1 MKRVWWIPPFLGRIP
16 PVEEPLLRLLGLV
29 SLALFFEAYDLSML
43 TSALKFIAEDLDI
56 PPEDLGWELA
66 VIRLGAI
73 PALLLV
79 PVADRLGRRA
89 VFLASIVAVS
99 VLTFAT
105 AFAPTAGVFVGLQMA
120 QRAFI
125 VAGAAVAIVIVTEE
139 YPAAHRGWAIGM
151 LGALSASGHGLG
163 ALLFSQIDHLPG
175 GWRALYAFGVLPLLF
190 LPLFRRGVLETK
202 RFTAHAAGLRQHA
215 PWLSPL
221 ALLARTFPG
230 RAAGITLA
238 ALLVSIG
245 DVAVFAFTS
254 YFALTVHG
262 WSPGQYAAMVLLGG
276 AVGITGNIV
285 AGRLGDRIG
294 RRIVGASFLAL
305 FPLAA
310 WLFYNGPGWVL
321 PAAFAFVVFSQTAGG
336 MVLRAFSTE
345 LFPTSQRGTAAGWVT
360 LMQTVGWA
368 IGLALVSVGEQV
380 WGAGIP
386 RMASLLALAV
396 AAGGLC
402 LLALPETR
410 SRELEAISGEKS
422 AEAPLA

>member
-1 MKRVWWIPPFLGRIP
+1 VKRVWWIPPFLGRIP

-43 TSALKFIAEDLDI
+43 TSALKYIAEDLDM
-56 PPEDLGWELA
+56 PQADLGFELA
-66 VIRLGAI
+66 VIRLGAL

-79 PVADRLGRRA
+79 PIADRLGRRA
-89 VFLASIVAVS
+89 VFLASIVGVS

-105 AFAPTAGVFVGLQMA
+105 AFSPTPGVFVALQMA
-120 QRAFI
+120 TRAFI
-125 VAGAAVAIVIVTEE
+125 VAGASVAIVIVTEE
-139 YPAAHRGWAIGM
+139 FPAAHRGWAIGM
-151 LGALSASGHGLG
+151 MGALSAAGHGLG
-163 ALLFSQIDHLPG
+163 AILFAQIEYLPG
-175 GWRALYAFGVLPLLF
+175 GWRALYALGIVPLLF
-190 LPLFRRGVLETK
+190 LPLFRRGVLETR
-202 RFTAHAAGLRQHA
+202 RFAAHAAGTVVHGRWLA
-215 PWLSPL
+215 PLG
-221 ALLARTFPG
+221 LLARTFPG
-230 RAAGITLA
+230 RAAAITLA

-262 WSPGQYAAMVLLGG
+262 WSPGNYAAMVLLGG

-294 RRIVGASFLAL
+294 RRRVGATFLAM
-305 FPLAA
+305 FPAAA
-310 WLFYNGPGWVL
+310 WLFYNGPSWAL

-345 LFPTSQRGTAAGWVT
+345 LFPTSQRGTSAGWVT
-360 LMQTVGWA
+360 LVQTIGWA
-368 IGLALVSVGEQV
+368 IGLALVSFGERV
-380 WGAGIP
+380 WALDIP
-386 RMASLLALAV
+386 SMASLLAFSV

-410 SRELEAISGEKS
+410 SRELEAISDEHP
-422 AEAPLA
+422 AEVPLA